1 MPSDNPLWLSEN
13 LSRTVV
19 CVGMA
24 VPSQHANSAV
34 HPLCDEG
41 RAFSSTADEL
51 DSRACLARPLLMTA
65 RSCASLKFLR
75 AFRFFLAFLLAVL
88 KRLSVELDTAD
99 GEGIVEYS
107 VAVAASAASS
117 LSTFSSTTADEKL
130 ITEIP
135 LRRRGDW
142 ETDNHPDLSFL
153 L

>member
-34 HPLCDEG
+34 HPLCDKG
-41 RAFSSTADEL
+41 RAFFCTAVEL

-65 RSCASLKFLR
+65 RSCACLNFLR

-107 VAVAASAASS
+107 VAVATSASS
-117 LSTFSSTTADEKL
+117 LSTFSSTTADEKS

-135 LRRRGDW
+135 LRRGDW
-142 ETDNHPDLSFL
+142 ETVSHPDLSFSL
-153 L
+153 